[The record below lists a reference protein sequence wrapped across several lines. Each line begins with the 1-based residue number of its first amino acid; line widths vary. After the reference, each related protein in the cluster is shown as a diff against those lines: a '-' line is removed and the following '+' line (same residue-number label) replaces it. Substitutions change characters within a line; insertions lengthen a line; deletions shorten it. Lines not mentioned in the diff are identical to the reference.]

1 MSKPCFEGMDLNMQ
15 KYNFFFNYKE
25 SILSSIFYFW

>member
-1 MSKPCFEGMDLNMQ
+1 MFKPCFEGMDLNMQ

-25 SILSSIFYFW
+25 TRLKYHF